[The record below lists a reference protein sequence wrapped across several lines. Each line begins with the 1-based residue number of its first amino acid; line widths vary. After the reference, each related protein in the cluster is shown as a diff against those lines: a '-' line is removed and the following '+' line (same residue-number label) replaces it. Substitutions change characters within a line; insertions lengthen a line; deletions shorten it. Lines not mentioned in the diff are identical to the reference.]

1 MIEVTD
7 VADGHLIFHGEHV
20 LERDDVFVAGG
31 GDINVAVAEC
41 AFDGVDLEAPHGS
54 LQSVDR
60 GDFGECTS
68 SAEAQSE

>member
-7 VADGHLIFHGEHV
+7 VADGRLIFHGEHV

-41 AFDGVDLEAPHGS
+41 AFDGVDLEAPHDS

-60 GDFGECTS
+60 VDLGENS
-68 SAEAQSE
+68 SGAVGTE